1 MSRGQ
6 DVAAAVSNLLVAC
19 DLQDNLVDAELVRA
33 LAQEG
38 QNLVAAAAEGGNAL
52 IYVAKKLPGECPA
65 I

>member
-33 LAQEG
+33 LAEERRQWDIVHAA
-38 QNLVAAAAEGGNAL
+38 LVKTWRTA
-52 IYVAKKLPGECPA
+52 
-65 I
+65 